1 MYYFEYIPN
10 GKIVIVRNLHEQTR
24 AIKDITQR
32 AYPFCAARFFVLLEK
47 WRGYSPSFTKKT
59 VLLNLKCTEK

>member
-1 MYYFEYIPN
+1 MYYFEYITYS
-10 GKIVIVRNLHEQTR
+10 KIVIVRNAHEQTR

-47 WRGYSPSFTKKT
+47 WHGYSPSFTRKK
-59 VLLNLKCTEK
+59 VLLNLKSAEK